1 MSSRAQHELLP
12 YGSYFNFNIILEPYL
27 INFHS
32 IPFQKTN
39 TKCILSILKKK
50 TKAPAKQNVCVWSFS
65 RLNKKKTAKQR
76 HPWANCASAI
86 RAIFLQLKHTPLSV
100 LPSQN
105 RALKKHNK
113 IVSRLHCN
121 CSPSPARKK
130 REREKKKTFGD
141 KVSSYPFPPP

>member
-50 TKAPAKQNVCVWSFS
+50 TKAPAKQNVSVWSFS
-65 RLNKKKTAKQR
+65 RLNKKRQLNRDIPELIALVLLEPSFSNWSTLLYLSSLPRTGLWKNTITLCQGCTVIA
-76 HPWANCASAI
+76 A
-86 RAIFLQLKHTPLSV
+86 RAP
-100 LPSQN
+100 PE
-105 RALKKHNK
+105 KK
-113 IVSRLHCN
+113 
-121 CSPSPARKK
+121 
-130 REREKKKTFGD
+130 REKKKTFGD